1 MGTKSREK
9 WLRRL
14 EAARMS
20 NPTDVKAAE
29 MRKWH
34 ASWLIPIAA
43 SVVTTW
49 IAAGSVIEMFYLF
62 AVIWIGFAISM
73 LVIWLLTNPADRRL
87 MKFALTMFFFTFSI
101 AASTWAY
108 KNDRPIIDP
117 TIGGVVTQNFDGK
130 WLALDLEANI
140 QNSGRQPSYAKSWD
154 LELDINGK
162 KFHARQRFGEELPKG
177 TLKLAE
183 LRDQEFP
190 VGKPVS
196 GWLFF
201 AFPDLLHTGFE
212 PYSTC
217 GSLLARDVTMTLT
230 VTDSKMG
237 RAFSQTRNLEDLL
250 KEGCSPIVPA
260 SAPL

>member
-14 EAARMS
+14 EVARMS
-20 NPTDVKAAE
+20 NPNDVKAAE
-29 MRKWH
+29 MRRWH
-34 ASWLIPIAA
+34 ASWLIPFAV
-43 SVVTTW
+43 SVVVTW
-49 IAAGSVIEMFYLF
+49 IAAGSGIEMVYLF
-62 AVIWIGFAISM
+62 AVIWTGFAISV
-73 LVIWLLTNPADRRL
+73 LAIWLLTNAANRRL
-87 MKFALTMFFFTFSI
+87 MKSALTIFFLAPSI
-101 AASTWAY
+101 LASTWAY
-108 KNDRPIIDP
+108 KKDRPIIDP
-117 TIGGVVTQNFDGK
+117 TIGGVVTQNFEGK
-130 WLALDLEANI
+130 WLALDVEANI

-190 VGKPVS
+190 VGKPVR

-217 GSLLARDVTMTLT
+217 GSLLAREVTMTLT

-237 RAFSQTRNLEDLL
+237 KAFPQTRNLEDLL
-250 KEGCSPIVPA
+250 RESCSPIAPA
-260 SAPL
+260 GTPQ